1 MTSKKFFET
10 ELSKIFKKEINKK
23 VNTKHKIYDHE
34 KWDSLGNFNILLA
47 VEKHFKI
54 RFSSREFNQLKSF
67 KEILKIVKQ
76 KNK

>member
-1 MTSKKFFET
+1 MKNGT
-10 ELSKIFKKEINKK
+10 L
-23 VNTKHKIYDHE
+23 
-34 KWDSLGNFNILLA
+34 LGNFNILLA